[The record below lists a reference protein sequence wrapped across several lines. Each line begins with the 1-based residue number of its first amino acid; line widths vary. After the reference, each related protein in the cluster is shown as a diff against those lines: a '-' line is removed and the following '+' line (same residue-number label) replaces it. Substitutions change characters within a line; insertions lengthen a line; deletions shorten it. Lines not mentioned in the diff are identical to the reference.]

1 MAKKIPMRMC
11 VSCREMQP
19 KKELVRVVRTPEG
32 AVVLDTTGRAN
43 GRGAYLCKKCACL
56 EKAIK
61 SRALERALRALRDAA
76 CAEELDCAATDV
88 KEALHHLG
96 SITGTDVD
104 AAVIDRI
111 FERFCV
117 GK

>member
-43 GRGAYLCKKCACL
+43 GRGAYLCKNSTCL

-61 SRALERALRALRDAA
+61 SRALERALETKIEPETYDMLRAQFAQYHEQQ
-76 CAEELDCAATDV
+76 AE
-88 KEALHHLG
+88 
-96 SITGTDVD
+96 
-104 AAVIDRI
+104 
-111 FERFCV
+111 
-117 GK
+117 

>member
-1 MAKKIPMRMC
+1 MRMC

-43 GRGAYLCKKCACL
+43 GRGAYLCRKSACL

-61 SRALERALRALRDAA
+61 SRALERALETKIEASTYDTLREQFAQYHEQQ
-76 CAEELDCAATDV
+76 AE
-88 KEALHHLG
+88 
-96 SITGTDVD
+96 
-104 AAVIDRI
+104 
-111 FERFCV
+111 
-117 GK
+117 

>member
-43 GRGAYLCKKCACL
+43 GRGAYLCKKSACL

-61 SRALERALRALRDAA
+61 SRALERALETKIEPETYETLRAQFAMYHEQQ
-76 CAEELDCAATDV
+76 AE
-88 KEALHHLG
+88 
-96 SITGTDVD
+96 
-104 AAVIDRI
+104 
-111 FERFCV
+111 
-117 GK
+117 

>member
-1 MAKKIPMRMC
+1 MRMC

-43 GRGAYLCKKCACL
+43 GRGAYLCKKSTCL

-61 SRALERALRALRDAA
+61 SRALERALETKIDAETYDTLRAQFAQYHEQQ
-76 CAEELDCAATDV
+76 AE
-88 KEALHHLG
+88 
-96 SITGTDVD
+96 
-104 AAVIDRI
+104 
-111 FERFCV
+111 
-117 GK
+117 

>member
-43 GRGAYLCKKCACL
+43 GRGAYLCKKSTCL

-61 SRALERALRALRDAA
+61 SRALERALETKIESETYETLREQLAS
-76 CAEELDCAATDV
+76 EHEQ
-88 KEALHHLG
+88 
-96 SITGTDVD
+96 
-104 AAVIDRI
+104 
-111 FERFCV
+111 
-117 GK
+117 

>member
-32 AVVLDTTGRAN
+32 AVILDTTGRAN
-43 GRGAYLCKKCACL
+43 GRGAYLCKKSTCL

-61 SRALERALRALRDAA
+61 SRALERALETKIEPEVYEALRKDCLNAA
-76 CAEELDCAATDV
+76 AEQAD
-88 KEALHHLG
+88 
-96 SITGTDVD
+96 
-104 AAVIDRI
+104 
-111 FERFCV
+111 
-117 GK
+117 

>member
-1 MAKKIPMRMC
+1 MRMC

-43 GRGAYLCKKCACL
+43 GRGAYLCKKSACL

-61 SRALERALRALRDAA
+61 SRALERALETKIDSDTYDTLRAQFAQYHEQQ
-76 CAEELDCAATDV
+76 AE
-88 KEALHHLG
+88 
-96 SITGTDVD
+96 
-104 AAVIDRI
+104 
-111 FERFCV
+111 
-117 GK
+117 